1 MKYERYALRDFL
13 PEKRRC
19 LVCPVLIE
27 VRRTNKS
34 REGSKLYH
42 GMKALIGTD
51 DIPSHGKNKSDETLL
66 PKRRDGRHER
76 GGQHEKIQISTREG
90 IYV

>member
-1 MKYERYALRDFL
+1 LRDFL

-27 VRRTNKS
+27 VRRTIKAGKGANFIMH
-34 REGSKLYH
+34 E
-42 GMKALIGTD
+42 ALIGTD

-66 PKRRDGRHER
+66 LR
-76 GGQHEKIQISTREG
+76 GETVDMKEAST
-90 IYV
+90 